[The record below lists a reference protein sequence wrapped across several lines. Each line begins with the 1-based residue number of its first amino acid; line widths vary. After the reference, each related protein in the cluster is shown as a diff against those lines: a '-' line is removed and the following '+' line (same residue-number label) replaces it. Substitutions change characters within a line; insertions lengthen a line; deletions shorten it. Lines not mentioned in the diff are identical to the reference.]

1 MQRDDEVS
9 RKRRKKAPA
18 PEPEPA
24 PDERATQILAAIV
37 ESSDAAIIGKTLD
50 GIVTSW
56 NPSAERIFGYAAS
69 EMIGKPIDVI
79 AAPGRSEEMTQ
90 IIDRIRRGERIDHY
104 ETERR
109 RKDGRIVHISLTVS
123 PIFDDAGQ
131 IVGASK
137 IAHDITE
144 RRVAEAQL
152 KAKSDQLEEF
162 AHALDLAPAM
172 VRALDGRIMLWGR
185 GLQSLYGW
193 TAEEAIGR
201 ISHELLKTEFPKPL
215 PDILAELLETGE
227 WQGELAH
234 IHRSGRRVVV
244 ASQWA
249 LHRDAAGNPMSVLK
263 LDWDVTEAR
272 QAQSMIAEREA
283 RLRSVL
289 DTAPDAIITID
300 AHGLIQSFSTAAE
313 KLFGY
318 VAGEVIGRN
327 VKMLMPAPHRDRHDG
342 YLARYLE
349 SGERHIIGIG
359 RQVEGLRKDG
369 SVFPMQLAV
378 GEVKLGSTHIF
389 SGFVS
394 DLTARVRME
403 EDLRQAQKM
412 EAIGQ
417 LTGGVAHDFNNL
429 LTVIS
434 GNLEMLER
442 RLKDAEQREILNE
455 AQEAAQLG
463 AELSKR
469 LLAFGRRQSLNPKL
483 IDLEALVAGMVDLL
497 RRSLGA
503 TVEIETLL
511 AGGLPMIMVDPGQV
525 ENALLNLAVNAR
537 DAMPSGGRLIIE
549 TGSAEVD
556 ADFAAIHSEIALGK
570 YVTLAVTDTG
580 TGMTPEV
587 RQRAFEPFFTT
598 KGPGTGSGLGLSMVY
613 GFAKQ
618 SGGHVL
624 LYSEPGL
631 GTTVRLYLPAQKNA
645 ATAGR
650 AQEDAATALAARG
663 ETILVVED
671 DPRVRRVS
679 VRRLR
684 ELGYDV
690 IEADSGP
697 AALTVLD
704 REEPLDLLFTDIV
717 MAGGMTGVELAQEAR
732 RRRPR
737 LKILFTSGYA
747 EPAVMKKG
755 QLTMHAGWLG
765 KPYSSDQLQ
774 AKLHELLRR

>member
-1 MQRDDEVS
+1 MQRDDEGN
-9 RKRRKKAPA
+9 RQRRKKV
-18 PEPEPA
+18 PA

-56 NPSAERIFGYAAS
+56 NRSAERIFGYAAS
-69 EMIGKPIDVI
+69 EMIGKPIHVI

-90 IIDRIRRGERIDHY
+90 ILDRIRHGERIDHY

-123 PIFDDAGQ
+123 PIFDDRGQ

-172 VRALDGRIMLWGR
+172 VRGLDGRIMLWGR

-201 ISHELLKTEFPKPL
+201 VSHELLKTEFPKPL

-249 LHRDAAGNPMSVLK
+249 LHRDAAGNPISVLK

-283 RLRSVL
+283 RLRSIL

-313 KLFGY
+313 RMFGY

-327 VKMLMPAPHRDRHDG
+327 VKMLMPGPHRDQHDF

-378 GEVKLGSTHIF
+378 GEVKLGNTHI
-389 SGFVS
+389 
-394 DLTARVRME
+394 
-403 EDLRQAQKM
+403 
-412 EAIGQ
+412 
-417 LTGGVAHDFNNL
+417 
-429 LTVIS
+429 
-434 GNLEMLER
+434 
-442 RLKDAEQREILNE
+442 
-455 AQEAAQLG
+455 
-463 AELSKR
+463 
-469 LLAFGRRQSLNPKL
+469 
-483 IDLEALVAGMVDLL
+483 
-497 RRSLGA
+497 
-503 TVEIETLL
+503 
-511 AGGLPMIMVDPGQV
+511 
-525 ENALLNLAVNAR
+525 
-537 DAMPSGGRLIIE
+537 
-549 TGSAEVD
+549 
-556 ADFAAIHSEIALGK
+556 
-570 YVTLAVTDTG
+570 
-580 TGMTPEV
+580 
-587 RQRAFEPFFTT
+587 
-598 KGPGTGSGLGLSMVY
+598 
-613 GFAKQ
+613 
-618 SGGHVL
+618 
-624 LYSEPGL
+624 
-631 GTTVRLYLPAQKNA
+631 
-645 ATAGR
+645 
-650 AQEDAATALAARG
+650 
-663 ETILVVED
+663 
-671 DPRVRRVS
+671 
-679 VRRLR
+679 
-684 ELGYDV
+684 
-690 IEADSGP
+690 
-697 AALTVLD
+697 
-704 REEPLDLLFTDIV
+704 
-717 MAGGMTGVELAQEAR
+717 
-732 RRRPR
+732 
-737 LKILFTSGYA
+737 
-747 EPAVMKKG
+747 
-755 QLTMHAGWLG
+755 
-765 KPYSSDQLQ
+765 
-774 AKLHELLRR
+774 